1 MNAME
6 FQQITQVVII
16 QLQIDCLV
24 LLHAYAL
31 WLAILMINGSNKVCS
46 AWDF

>member
-1 MNAME
+1 ME
-6 FQQITQVVII
+6 LQQITQVVII

-46 AWDF
+46 VYDF